1 MYMAVDWIAIRT
13 DYVTTDT
20 SYRKLCEKYGLS
32 FTEVSRHGREE
43 NWREE
48 RRKYQEKAYSKTIE
62 IMAKNQAKRA
72 ERLKTITDKILDKI
86 EKVVD
91 GMTETD
97 IQAYRQVTSALK
109 DIKEI
114 QMLKSDADMREQEAR
129 IANLNKQNTGDAPK
143 TITVQIQGDASD
155 YSK

>member
-1 MYMAVDWIAIRT
+1 
-13 DYVTTDT
+13 
-20 SYRKLCEKYGLS
+20 
-32 FTEVSRHGREE
+32 
-43 NWREE
+43 
-48 RRKYQEKAYSKTIE
+48 
-62 IMAKNQAKRA
+62 MAKNQAKRA

-86 EKVVD
+86 ERVVD

-129 IANLNKQNTGDAPK
+129 IANLNKQAADDDVTK
-143 TITVQIQGDASD
+143 EITVHIQGDAND

>member
-1 MYMAVDWIAIRT
+1 MAVDWIAIRT

-48 RRKYQEKAYSKTIE
+48 RRKYQEKTYSKTIE

-86 EKVVD
+86 ERVVD

-129 IANLNKQNTGDAPK
+129 IANLQKQNVNEAPK
-143 TITVQIQGDASD
+143 EITVHIQGDAND

>member
-1 MYMAVDWIAIRT
+1 MVDWIAIRK

-20 SYRKLCEKYGLS
+20 SYRKLSEKYGVS
-32 FTEVSRHGREE
+32 FTEISRHGKEE

-48 RRKYQEKAYSKTIE
+48 RRKYQEKTYSKTIE
-62 IMAKNQAKRA
+62 LMAKNQAKRA

-86 EKVVD
+86 EMVVA
-91 GMTETD
+91 GMNDTD

-114 QMLKSDADMREQEAR
+114 QMLKSEADMREQEAR
-129 IANLNKQNTGDAPK
+129 IANLQKQAEDEAPKEVTVHIKGDAN
-143 TITVQIQGDASD
+143 D